1 MPHTLWKGAIS
12 FGLVHVPVAL
22 YSASQPSGVDF
33 DWLDRRSMDPVGY
46 RRINKRSGREIE
58 SRHIVRGLRVGDGEY
73 VVLEDDEIRA
83 AYPKTTQ
90 TVEIECFVSPTEI
103 PFTLLDRP
111 YYLEPLAKAEKVYVL
126 LREAM
131 AQAGVVGIAR
141 LVLQSKEHL
150 AALAP
155 VAQGLVLDTLRWPH
169 DIRPWTDLKLPPA
182 GKGAAQLKDA
192 ELKMARE
199 LIADM
204 TQPWDGERFEDRFS
218 AAIHALAE
226 RKRAAGKARRV
237 QPLEDAGGTAAAAS
251 TNVVDLTELLRRSV
265 SARRGA
271 AAGRDRDREATGE
284 RSERKPA
291 RRRRAA

>member
-22 YSASQPSGVDF
+22 YSAAQSSGVDF

-46 RRINKRSGREIE
+46 RRINKRSGREVE
-58 SRHIVRGLRVGDGEY
+58 SQHIVRGLRVGDGEY
-73 VVLEDDEIRA
+73 VILEDDEIRA
-83 AYPKTTQ
+83 AYPRTTQ
-90 TVEIECFVSPTEI
+90 TVAIECFVSPTQI
-103 PFTLLDRP
+103 PFTLLERP
-111 YYLEPLAKAEKVYVL
+111 YYLEPLPRAEKVYVL

-169 DIRPWTDLKLPPA
+169 DIRPWTELKLPPA
-182 GKGAAQLKDA
+182 GKSAASLKDA
-192 ELKMARE
+192 ELKMAQQ
-199 LIADM
+199 LIEDM

-218 AAIHALAE
+218 NAIHELAE
-226 RKRAAGKARRV
+226 RKRSAGKTRRV
-237 QPLEDAGGTAAAAS
+237 QPLEDGAAAAAS
-251 TNVVDLTELLRRSV
+251 NVVDLSELLRRSV
-265 SARRGA
+265 SERRGA
-271 AAGRDRDREATGE
+271 AASDREAG
-284 RSERKPA
+284 ERKPPS